1 MAFAQ
6 DLTRRP
12 TALAYRFD
20 DAVSALRRFRARRA
34 AFNQTYN
41 ELAILSDREL
51 NDLGIARSDIAAVAR
66 QAAAEV

>member
-6 DLTRRP
+6 DTTRRP
-12 TALAYRFD
+12 SALAYRFD

-41 ELAILSDREL
+41 ELSLLSDREL
-51 NDLGIARSDIAAVAR
+51 TDLGIARSDIAAIAR
-66 QAAAEV
+66 QAASEI